1 MIEIRDLT
9 KKFDDFTAVDHLNLT
24 IGTGE
29 FFGLL
34 GPNGAGKTT
43 TISMLSTVLL
53 PSEGEIRID
62 GVKLDRKA
70 TALKRKL
77 SVITQEYSMR
87 QDMTMEEVMEYQ
99 GRLYF
104 LPRNV
109 IRERTQELLEFVGLA
124 QYRKRVVRHLSGG
137 MKRKL
142 MVCRSLLI
150 EPEILLLDEP
160 TAGMDAFARRQ
171 MWNLLRQLHSRGIT
185 ILLTTHYIDE
195 AQTLCDRVALINQGK
210 LETVDTPS
218 ALILELGEYAVDEP
232 DQDTLKTRYFPD
244 REEAISYLRQAGEE
258 ASMRAATLEDVF
270 ISRVGR
276 GLASQRSRNR

>member
-24 IGTGE
+24 ISTGE

-104 LPRNV
+104 LPRKV

-258 ASMRAATLEDVF
+258 ASMRATTLEDVF

-276 GLASQRSRNR
+276 GLASQRSRKR

>member
-104 LPRNV
+104 LPRKV

-258 ASMRAATLEDVF
+258 ASMRATTLEDVF

-276 GLASQRSRNR
+276 GLASQRSRKR